1 LVSLEPLP
9 GEAELA
15 EHYRK
20 EYWQEA
26 AQTSAAG
33 VDRLYDWRMGGV
45 ARRLAGLVPAGARL
59 LDVGAG
65 GGAFM
70 RLCRRVGLE
79 AWGLDKYADPGGD
92 PCFLRG
98 DLLSL
103 ALPEAHYDAV
113 TFLHVLE
120 HLADPAA
127 VLAEALRILK
137 PGGIVLVEA
146 PNADSLAFKLF
157 KSRWQPLELPTHFN
171 FFSPTSLKH
180 LVGLLGGARVVAM
193 TQFSLRA
200 SPAAL
205 VLSLAPWLQPKRV
218 RRETG
223 GRYPAYLKMLYLGM
237 QALALAPAL
246 LAAGLGRGCILR
258 ASIRKAP

>member
-1 LVSLEPLP
+1 
-9 GEAELA
+9 
-15 EHYRK
+15 
-20 EYWQEA
+20 
-26 AQTSAAG
+26 
-33 VDRLYDWRMGGV
+33 
-45 ARRLAGLVPAGARL
+45 
-59 LDVGAG
+59 
-65 GGAFM
+65 
-70 RLCRRVGLE
+70 
-79 AWGLDKYADPGGD
+79 
-92 PCFLRG
+92 
-98 DLLSL
+98 
-103 ALPEAHYDAV
+103 
-113 TFLHVLE
+113 
-120 HLADPAA
+120 
-127 VLAEALRILK
+127 
-137 PGGIVLVEA
+137 
-146 PNADSLAFKLF
+146 
-157 KSRWQPLELPTHFN
+157 LELPTHFN